1 MKRILKIIS
10 IVILAF
16 VILFALI
23 FVFGTAPIH
32 YDQMKMGY
40 TYTENNGNIEFEYY
54 LTDKVG
60 YTGGVSWPVV
70 YDYDNGV
77 KYSYWYI
84 TIHAKR
90 WDIWFNSCK
99 HTNPYFIL
107 DKSGREIGDEIPA
120 ISYTREEYM
129 ENPGLLNTKYLAV
142 YYLNPDG
149 TLVLVWEHPDAEEII
164 ERTGTE
170 LLPPTEYKSPRR
182 GR

>member
-40 TYTENNGNIEFEYY
+40 TYIENNGVIEFEYY
-54 LTDKVG
+54 LTDKVA
-60 YTGGVSWPVV
+60 YKGGRSRPIV
-70 YDYDNGV
+70 YDYDNDV
-77 KYSYWYI
+77 KYYYRYI
-84 TIHAKR
+84 TISAKR
-90 WDIWFNSCK
+90 WDVWFNSCK
-99 HTNPYFIL
+99 HTDPYFRL
-107 DKSGREIGDEIPA
+107 DKSGREIGRGIDE
-120 ISYTREEYM
+120 SYTKEEYL
-129 ENPGLLNTKYLAV
+129 ENPNLLPSRCLGV

-149 TLVLVWEHPDAEEII
+149 TFVLVWEHPDAEEII

-170 LLPPTEYKSPRR
+170 LLPLNEYITPRR